1 MVIKSSTGAEVN
13 RLVARL
19 AADTAAGREAALA
32 RLAVIGSRAVPA
44 LTAAVM
50 TPESPVHAR
59 AAALVALETI
69 GDRRALRPAFELA
82 TALDS
87 PVELA
92 LAAIGV
98 VRSHLNSPVAAEADR
113 SFDLLTGLVLDP
125 DRPDEVRL
133 AALDAL
139 REVPGQTVAALEQS
153 LAGDPSPA
161 LRRLVPGQATA
172 HGGSDEIEAAASGR
186 LLVPPERLRAL
197 VGQHG
202 ATMPLNTLHQLITA
216 IRSREGEEE
225 PGPARQAWLTARGR
239 VHEVL
244 ATRQSRVALYDLRE
258 TLEQA
263 ADPVPLG
270 FLAALKAVGDRS
282 CLEPLASAHC
292 RWEGPPQAWWR
303 AALALAFRD
312 ILRRERLSR
321 RHAVVRRVL
330 ARHPAAGPALMP
342 RRPSP
347 PSRVT

>member
-1 MVIKSSTGAEVN
+1 
-13 RLVARL
+13 
-19 AADTAAGREAALA
+19 
-32 RLAVIGSRAVPA
+32 
-44 LTAAVM
+44 
-50 TPESPVHAR
+50 
-59 AAALVALETI
+59 
-69 GDRRALRPAFELA
+69 
-82 TALDS
+82 
-87 PVELA
+87 
-92 LAAIGV
+92 
-98 VRSHLNSPVAAEADR
+98 
-113 SFDLLTGLVLDP
+113 
-125 DRPDEVRL
+125 
-133 AALDAL
+133 
-139 REVPGQTVAALEQS
+139 
-153 LAGDPSPA
+153 
-161 LRRLVPGQATA
+161 
-172 HGGSDEIEAAASGR
+172 
-186 LLVPPERLRAL
+186 
-197 VGQHG
+197 
-202 ATMPLNTLHQLITA
+202 MPLNTLHQLITA